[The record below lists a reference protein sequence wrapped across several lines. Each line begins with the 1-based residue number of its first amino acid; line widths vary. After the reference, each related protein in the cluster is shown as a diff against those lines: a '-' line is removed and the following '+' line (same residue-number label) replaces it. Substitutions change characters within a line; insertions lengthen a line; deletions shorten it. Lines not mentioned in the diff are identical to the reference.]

1 MKIENKKKILWNLK
15 KLRKESKISQYKMAE
30 ILGYGKCSSY
40 YSKKENGLF
49 EFRMYEMI
57 AIRNILSK
65 ALGRELT
72 LDDIF
77 CE

>member
-1 MKIENKKKILWNLK
+1 MKEKNQKKTLWNLK
-15 KLRKESKISQYKMAE
+15 KLREEAGIKQYKMAE
-30 ILGYGKCSSY
+30 ILGYGKRSSY